1 MQSSNYKHNI
11 FNKLINYIKNDNI
24 NSFIIYINQHHV
36 TIDQLNN
43 KQKNRDFLIEAI
55 KNNASVSVVH
65 FIIKKWYHTMN
76 YYKKDI
82 EKIINQGN
90 INELNHY
97 FTTHSIKLTTLE
109 GEYKNLGLNYEYIV
123 EKIYLLL
130 Q

>member
-1 MQSSNYKHNI
+1 
-11 FNKLINYIKNDNI
+11 
-24 NSFIIYINQHHV
+24 
-36 TIDQLNN
+36 
-43 KQKNRDFLIEAI
+43 
-55 KNNASVSVVH
+55 
-65 FIIKKWYHTMN
+65 MN

-82 EKIINQGN
+82 EKIVNQGN

>member
-1 MQSSNYKHNI
+1 M
-11 FNKLINYIKNDNI
+11 
-24 NSFIIYINQHHV
+24 
-36 TIDQLNN
+36 NN